1 MLAARD
7 AGQEAGPSD
16 PGSKDRDLQVLFQ
29 ELCQLQAK
37 YELSQALLCPGPR
50 PQGAYPSLVT
60 LCFQVFLILKGQ
72 QSHQIRTHPNSLNLT

>member
-16 PGSKDRDLQVLFQ
+16 PGNKDRGLQVLFQ

-37 YELSQALLCPGPR
+37 YELSQALLCPGPW
-50 PQGAYPSLVT
+50 PQGHLQWPKRLGLSKNA
-60 LCFQVFLILKGQ
+60 
-72 QSHQIRTHPNSLNLT
+72 

>member
-37 YELSQALLCPGPR
+37 YELSQAPLCPGPG
-50 PQGAYPSLVT
+50 PQGHL
-60 LCFQVFLILKGQ
+60 
-72 QSHQIRTHPNSLNLT
+72 R

>member
-37 YELSQALLCPGPR
+37 YELSQAPLCPGPG
-50 PQGAYPSLVT
+50 PQGHLRWPKRLGLSKNA
-60 LCFQVFLILKGQ
+60 
-72 QSHQIRTHPNSLNLT
+72 